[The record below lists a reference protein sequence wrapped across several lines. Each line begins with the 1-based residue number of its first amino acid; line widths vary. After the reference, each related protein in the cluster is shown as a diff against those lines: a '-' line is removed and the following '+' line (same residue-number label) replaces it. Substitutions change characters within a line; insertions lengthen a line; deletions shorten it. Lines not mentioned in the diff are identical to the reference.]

1 MIEWDTTRVPVRGGF
16 LHLTRWPGRTI
27 NAPVVLAVHGITAN
41 SRSWDVVARSLNG
54 AVTLM
59 APDLRGRGLSGTLP
73 GPYGIRAHVDD
84 LLAVLDHE
92 GVDRATIVGHSM
104 GAFVACVLAARHPD
118 RVAAMVLVDGGVSFP
133 VPPDLNGDA
142 ALYAVI
148 GPALSRLEMTFDS
161 RRAYRE
167 FWQRHSAFRDDWSPD
182 IDAYVQYDLTGSPGE
197 LRSSCNPE
205 AVRIDGREVLFEPQI
220 ASAIRELRC
229 GAVLLWAERGMQGE
243 PHGLYDEERLAAAE
257 LPAGV
262 RTGRMDDVNH
272 YTALLGRRG
281 ADAVAGAVITCA
293 ASANTL

>member
-1 MIEWDTTRVPVRGGF
+1 VIEWDMTRVPVRGGF

-54 AVTLM
+54 AVTLL

-73 GPYGIRAHVDD
+73 GPYGIKAHVDD

-133 VPPDLNGDA
+133 VPRDLDGDA

-197 LRSSCNPE
+197 LRSSCNSD

-229 GAVLLWAERGMQGE
+229 GAVLLWAQRGMQGE
-243 PHGLYDEERLAAAE
+243 PQGLYDDERLAAAE

-262 RTGRMDDVNH
+262 RTQRMDDVNH

-281 ADAVAGAVITCA
+281 AGAVAGAVITCA